1 MRKILLGTTAVV
13 AAALMGPVAQAQTTL
28 AGYNAG
34 EPRSM
39 LGGVPTRP
47 GVPGSEVAA
56 GTFGVRV
63 GGYFEFTGGWINDTY
78 DRNAV
83 TLNAGNTRSRD
94 KLDFRSDAEIVVIAN
109 GKTAGGLSY
118 GMQIELQVDNIFPN
132 ASTSAG
138 TGVDTDEFWGYVSS
152 PTMGTLMFGDQ
163 DSAASQMAIG
173 PGGPLN
179 LDQSGSWDEF
189 VALAADGNR
198 YILAN
203 INDGNDSS
211 KVIYLSPQFAGFD
224 FGVSFAPNRREG
236 EEFRSVTSGL
246 TAGTQV
252 LQRDPNDSAR
262 NELSAAIRYR
272 GSFNGIGVAAGLAG
286 HRMDAQA
293 TSNAAGVA
301 QLQDITEYQAGASL
315 SGFGFTLAGNYRW
328 GKYGA
333 ATASAIREG
342 LASSS
347 NYAVSL
353 QYATG
358 PYAVGVFYARGERD
372 NGGTLAD
379 RTETAYGVG
388 ASYLLAPG
396 MELFA
401 NYTNVKDRNMA
412 INTTSASAAAIALAP
427 VGNGPGGRDRNIDAI
442 VVGTRITF

>member
-83 TLNAGNTRSRD
+83 TPTGGSNTRSRD

-118 GMQIELQVDNIFPN
+118 GMQIELQVDNIIPN

-224 FGVSFAPNRREG
+224 FYITKLERE
-236 EEFRSVTSGL
+236 
-246 TAGTQV
+246 
-252 LQRDPNDSAR
+252 R
-262 NELSAAIRYR
+262 NAKL
-272 GSFNGIGVAAGLAG
+272 AGL
-286 HRMDAQA
+286 
-293 TSNAAGVA
+293 S
-301 QLQDITEYQAGASL
+301 
-315 SGFGFTLAGNYRW
+315 
-328 GKYGA
+328 
-333 ATASAIREG
+333 
-342 LASSS
+342 
-347 NYAVSL
+347 
-353 QYATG
+353 
-358 PYAVGVFYARGERD
+358 
-372 NGGTLAD
+372 
-379 RTETAYGVG
+379 
-388 ASYLLAPG
+388 
-396 MELFA
+396 
-401 NYTNVKDRNMA
+401 
-412 INTTSASAAAIALAP
+412 
-427 VGNGPGGRDRNIDAI
+427 
-442 VVGTRITF
+442 

>member
-28 AGYNAG
+28 NGYNAG

-47 GVPGSEVAA
+47 GVPGSEAAA

-83 TLNAGNTRSRD
+83 AVNAGNTRSRD
-94 KLDFRSDAEIVVIAN
+94 KMDFRSDAEIVVIAN
-109 GKTAGGLSY
+109 GKTAGGLAY
-118 GMQIELQVDNIFPN
+118 GLQIELQIDNIVN
-132 ASTSAG
+132 AGGAGAG
-138 TGVDTDEFWGYVSS
+138 TAVDTDELWGYVSS

-173 PGGPLN
+173 PSGPLN

-198 YILAN
+198 YIVAN

-236 EEFRSVTSGL
+236 EEFRNA
-246 TAGTQV
+246 AGTS
-252 LQRDPNDSAR
+252 LQRDPTDSAR

-272 GSFNGIGVAAGLAG
+272 GSFSGIGVAAGLAG

-293 TSNAAGVA
+293 VSNAVGSA

-333 ATASAIREG
+333 ATATAIRQG

-358 PYAVGVFYARGERD
+358 PYAVGAFYARGERD

-379 RTETAYGVG
+379 RTETVYGVG

-412 INTTSASAAAIALAP
+412 INTTSGSAAAIALAP